1 MQVCIRGARFA
12 INGTGIAEI
21 SEEGGGIEEL
31 RCNECQTGET
41 GISEWTRPER
51 RPLTHHPSQEHA
63 ATRLSASQPSS
74 RWRRGLL
81 VGQDLV
87 HDVSQCVA
95 HGASRR
101 VLLYHGKVAVEST
114 GTPGV
119 SWDLVYSINTW
130 VVLHCLGGGCIHMGV

>member
-1 MQVCIRGARFA
+1 M
-12 INGTGIAEI
+12 
-21 SEEGGGIEEL
+21 
-31 RCNECQTGET
+31 
-41 GISEWTRPER
+41 
-51 RPLTHHPSQEHA
+51 
-63 ATRLSASQPSS
+63 
-74 RWRRGLL
+74 L

-119 SWDLVYSINTW
+119 SWDLVYSFNTW
-130 VVLHCLGGGCIHMGV
+130 VVSQQHSSQITFQTGSFWKVVCNLLHHLEGDWKVLWFPKMVLTFWSADFLVSRLFRANLVIY